1 MWVLQPS
8 STTYTWLSAKLMT
21 GVDVLGVFG
30 DWVVEADV
38 FVVMVVVGT
47 VVVSVMGTTS
57 TISSVTDTIKA

>member
-1 MWVLQPS
+1 
-8 STTYTWLSAKLMT
+8 MT

-57 TISSVTDTIKA
+57 TSSSVTDTIKA